1 MSSWKRNTE
10 TGNGT
15 RILSDCR
22 VKGIDGNIEFNDHL
36 YESEVAVIKSIL
48 K

>member
-1 MSSWKRNTE
+1 LSNVLLE
-10 TGNGT
+10 QEYGNGA

-22 VKGIDGNIEFNDHL
+22 VKGIDDNIEFNDHL
-36 YESEVAVIKSIL
+36 YESEVAVIQSIL